1 MAFSYSD
8 TSVTNTSAGC
18 WCAVSAS
25 DVGASDLIVVDV
37 HSQVGVIERWEV
49 ILESGT
55 AATVDPTVYWAPD
68 AAADK
73 AVVDWT
79 GAAAAVIQSEVSQH
93 YRAPF
98 RRLYVKTTVD
108 AGTDNVVTVRLFL
121 GDRA

>member
-1 MAFSYSD
+1 MAFAYSA
-8 TSVTNTSAGC
+8 TSITDSPAGL

-25 DVGASDLIVVDV
+25 DVAASDLIVVDV
-37 HSQVGVIERWEV
+37 HSTVGVIDRWEV
-49 ILESGT
+49 IRESGT
-55 AATVDPTVYWAPD
+55 GTTVRPTIYWAPD

-79 GAAAAVIQSEVSQH
+79 GTAAAVVQSEAEQA

-121 GDRA
+121 RERA